1 MQNYKD
7 LSNMVH
13 VLDDPNYEYL
23 LPVGCVPITPAEAQV
38 LQDAY
43 NELIITP
50 AMQRAALYPNMQLFL
65 EQYVAG
71 TQQQKQAFID
81 NIKAIITA
89 HPGC

>member
-1 MQNYKD
+1 MPYYKD
-7 LSNMVH
+7 TINNLH
-13 VLDDPNYEYL
+13 YLDDAQYEYL
-23 LPVGCVPITPAEAQV
+23 LPIGYVQITAEEAKAIS
-38 LQDAY
+38 DAY
-43 NELIITP
+43 NESIITP